1 MFDHLICDC
10 DGVLVDSEI
19 IADRTLLRALSAAFP
34 TVDFNSVAHL
44 AFGQRTS
51 TFLADLETRFGITIP
66 AGFLAGV
73 EREVDAELKR
83 SLAPVAGVRDAL
95 EAVPL
100 PAAVVSNS
108 RLTRIAAS
116 LARVGLADI
125 FGPRVF
131 SAEQVARPKP
141 HPDVYLHAARELGVA
156 PERCLVIEDSVTG
169 LAAARAAGMMT
180 IAFVGASHVPQGYAQ
195 VLRNLGVTRIVE
207 HMEQLPALIAAGLR
221 GEFGQLQS

>member
-10 DGVLVDSEI
+10 DGVLVDSEV
-19 IADRTLLRALSAAFP
+19 IADRVLLRALSETFP
-34 TVDFNSVAHL
+34 THDFGSVAHL

-51 TFLADLETRFGITIP
+51 TFLADIERQFRIKLPE
-66 AGFLAGV
+66 GFLARV
-73 EREVDAELKR
+73 EREIDAELTR
-83 SLAPVAGVRDAL
+83 SLAPIAGVRDAL
-95 EAVPL
+95 SQVLL

-116 LARVGLADI
+116 LSRVGLTEV

-156 PERCLVIEDSVTG
+156 PERCLVVEDSVTG
-169 LAAARAAGMMT
+169 LSAARAAGMQT
-180 IAFVGASHVPQGYAQ
+180 IAFVGASHVPKGYAQ

-207 HMEQLPALIAAGLR
+207 RMEQLPALIAAGLR
-221 GEFGQLQS
+221 GEFGQLLS